1 MPGTVT
7 QMSNTNSWMNDPAL
21 QNIDP
26 VKLQMLSNIA
36 SGANGKTPN
45 ELLPFF
51 LSSMRQAN
59 DQGITFSSPEKE
71 LLLNI
76 LMQKLSPEERKK
88 AETILKMTA
97 SFQKKE

>member
-1 MPGTVT
+1 MVIT
-7 QMSNTNSWMNDPAL
+7 MSDNNSWMNDPSL

-36 SGANGKTPN
+36 NGANGKTPN

-59 DQGITFSSPEKE
+59 DQGITFSSPEKD

-76 LMQKLSPEERKK
+76 LMQKLSPTERQK
-88 AETILKMTA
+88 AETILKMAA